1 MHELERAVG
10 DGFIKK
16 SIPAHKVAVAKSFL
30 QYLYQDSSS
39 VTFLQLDAQ
48 TRPVSFEVPQED
60 YALLTPWAKAM
71 VDLKDNAIVATA
83 FNDSKMMR
91 LYSSDLWYSP
101 NLWNSTVSGATYTYP
116 SLAMINNGVSG
127 KAYFEGLSQYMTK
140 IVWSSKFSGAF

>member
-1 MHELERAVG
+1 
-10 DGFIKK
+10 
-16 SIPAHKVAVAKSFL
+16 
-30 QYLYQDSSS
+30 
-39 VTFLQLDAQ
+39 
-48 TRPVSFEVPQED
+48 
-60 YALLTPWAKAM
+60 M
-71 VDLKDNAIVATA
+71 VDLKDNAVVATA

-101 NLWNSTVSGATYTYP
+101 NLWNATVSGATYTYP